1 MNSLNTFTKEFLPR
15 PEATVLLD
23 SNDENYSLKKII
35 SSFIL
40 FDLIL
45 ILANGVLFGFVLLI
59 YDDFHSL
66 VKSNSTITTSVF
78 LTLKIMLLAPLIEEL
93 GFRLS
98 LIVSRFT
105 VSISLGIQIGIISQI
120 VFNLDYHILIRFFLM
135 FLFAGIVYLILNK
148 QIISLIKKYH
158 RQYIYY
164 NILFFGFLHITNY
177 ELSTTIHYFLIPIL
191 VFQNVVFG
199 AYISFLRMTYGFKIA
214 VLMHLFHNTFFGLVC
229 YLILFYNG

>member
-1 MNSLNTFTKEFLPR
+1 MNSLNTFTKKFLFK
-15 PEATVLLD
+15 PEATKLLHSSD
-23 SNDENYSLKKII
+23 KNYSLKKIV

-45 ILANGVLFGFVLLI
+45 ILANGVLFGFVVLI

-105 VSISLGIQIGIISQI
+105 VSISLGIQIGIILQI

-135 FLFAGIVYLILNK
+135 LLFACIVYLILNK
-148 QIISLIKKYH
+148 RIISFIKKH
-158 RQYIYY
+158 QRQYIYF
-164 NILFFGFLHITNY
+164 NILFLGILHITNY
-177 ELSTTIHYFLIPIL
+177 ELSSTIHYFLIPIL
-191 VFQNVVFG
+191 VFQNIVFG

-214 VLMHLFHNTFFGLVC
+214 VLMHLFHNTFFGIIL
-229 YLILFYNG
+229 YLIIF

>member
-1 MNSLNTFTKEFLPR
+1 MNSLNTFTRKFLHK
-15 PEATVLLD
+15 PEATILLHPSD
-23 SNDENYSLKKII
+23 KNYSLKKIV

-45 ILANGVLFGFVLLI
+45 ILANGVLFGFVVLI

-66 VKSNSTITTSVF
+66 VKSNSTLTTSIF
-78 LTLKIMLLAPLIEEL
+78 MTLKIMLLAPIIEEL

-98 LIVSRFT
+98 LIVSRLT
-105 VSISLGIQIGIISQI
+105 VSISSGIQIGIILQI

-135 FLFAGIVYLILNK
+135 FLFAGIVYLILNER
-148 QIISLIKKYH
+148 IISLIKKYH

-164 NILFFGFLHITNY
+164 NILFSGFLHITNY
-177 ELSTTIHYFLIPIL
+177 ELSSTIHYFLIPVL

-214 VLMHLFHNTFFGLVC
+214 LLMHVLHNTFFGIIL
-229 YLILFYNG
+229 YLIIF